1 MGRSPFLGPEPLR
14 VAGDKGT
21 RLEDAQS
28 PVLAEALCPP
38 PAGPARAESLS
49 SEQSIS
55 QVCFFPPCLLLP
67 LPLCCLRDK

>member
-38 PAGPARAESLS
+38 RRASQTRES
-49 SEQSIS
+49 Q
-55 QVCFFPPCLLLP
+55 F
-67 LPLCCLRDK
+67 